1 MTLGNAIDF
10 GDLSITNVAGD
21 STASSPTRGI
31 IGGGLTNPSSPV
43 VTSNIDFVIISSKGN
58 AVKFGDLTT
67 ENRNSA
73 GASNRIR
80 GVFGGGD
87 ASPNFINTIDYITM
101 ASEGNATDFGSL
113 ITARTGGG
121 GVANQT
127 RATFCGGYVS
137 SYPSVTN
144 SIEFVQ
150 IASTG
155 NATDFGD
162 LAQPKAGMGRVS
174 DSHGG
179 LGGY

>member
-1 MTLGNAIDF
+1 
-10 GDLSITNVAGD
+10 
-21 STASSPTRGI
+21 
-31 IGGGLTNPSSPV
+31 
-43 VTSNIDFVIISSKGN
+43 
-58 AVKFGDLTT
+58 
-67 ENRNSA
+67 
-73 GASNRIR
+73 
-80 GVFGGGD
+80 
-87 ASPNFINTIDYITM
+87 M

-113 ITARTGGG
+113 STAKTSGG

-155 NATDFGD
+155 NAQDFGD
-162 LAQPKAGMGRVS
+162 LAQPKSAMGRVS